1 MHEMVAEIFRDAG
14 ASDEELLVVGKA
26 CVVVAQ
32 GVRDLVVDCSGI
44 VRPELIL
51 LLRVLFAR
59 VIHADMEKAFTQ
71 YRTTEDTNDLD
82 PSGPAGGRA

>member
-14 ASDEELLVVGKA
+14 ASDEELQVIGKA

-32 GVRDLVVDCSGI
+32 EVRDLVIDCSSI

-51 LLRVLFAR
+51 PLRVLLAR
-59 VIHADMEKAFTQ
+59 VIHADMEKAFLQ
-71 YRTTEDTNDLD
+71 YRTE
-82 PSGPAGGRA
+82 AGACGGSSEGSSTH